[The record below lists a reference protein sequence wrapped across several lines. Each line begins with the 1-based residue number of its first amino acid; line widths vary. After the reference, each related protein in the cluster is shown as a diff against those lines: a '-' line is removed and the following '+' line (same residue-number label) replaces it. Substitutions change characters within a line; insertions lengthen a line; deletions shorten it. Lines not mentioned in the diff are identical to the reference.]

1 MLQVAEPY
9 AVVRITE
16 RTTRS
21 VSGTI
26 AAYRA
31 TESEGHAVADERH
44 DITGAEYEVWPRPYS
59 DLCRWREPPSL
70 EA

>member
-1 MLQVAEPY
+1 MNEVFEPY
-9 AVVRITE
+9 AVVRITS
-16 RTTRS
+16 RSPRS

-31 TESEGHAVADERH
+31 TEGEGRVVAEERH
-44 DITGAEYEVWPRPYS
+44 DITGAEYDVWPRPYS
-59 DLCRWREPPSL
+59 DLCRRRSPTTL